1 MYDQILIPTDGS
13 EAVMAAARHA
23 FSLGERYEATVHV
36 LAVVEQIENASIV
49 GRGDDKLE
57 TLAEE
62 GTESTQ
68 RIVEEARS
76 RDIDAVGAVEVG
88 DIDRTILMYVDDH
101 NVDVVVMSTHG
112 RSGVGRFLMGSVTEQ
127 IIRDGDVPV
136 LAIQR

>member
-1 MYDQILIPTDGS
+1 MYDEILIPTDGS